1 MPGGN
6 VGAGL
11 APPATRAPNL
21 GAASDAP
28 TDHGAKVGAARAGIF
43 EGDGPEFD
51 VDDPVVATPD
61 AGF

>member
-6 VGAGL
+6 LGAGL
-11 APPATRAPNL
+11 APPATRAPNP

-43 EGDGPEFD
+43 EGELSVYRLLADRAQRSPQL
-51 VDDPVVATPD
+51 
-61 AGF
+61 